1 MYDGLFKMERL
12 TKEERTIIRSRL
24 TQSLAILCYTKP
36 LSLKE
41 RAFLERLY
49 IPKLFGLPNSKQC
62 LVIRGEHLVYC
73 TRAVT
78 TQEGK
83 EVQRKL
89 GLLPPA
95 ANYWGFSSMTNA
107 QSLLLPTTCIL
118 RTIQRGSRLGGPQC
132 LLSDSECSG
141 PVEMNSIRTR
151 MRACGQDGVPFS
163 QSHVSATN
171 RRLYRPAGGEPIEP
185 QGGSRM
191 RASATFARLKILPY
205 REIVPLSISRS
216 LIWRLDRRQ
225 ITLCKYHSLGF

>member
-1 MYDGLFKMERL
+1 MD
-12 TKEERTIIRSRL
+12 
-24 TQSLAILCYTKP
+24 
-36 LSLKE
+36 
-41 RAFLERLY
+41 RLY

-95 ANYWGFSSMTNA
+95 ANYWRFSSMTNA
-107 QSLLLPTTCIL
+107 QALLLPTTSIL
-118 RTIQRGSRLGGPQC
+118 RTIQQGSQLGGPQC
-132 LLSDSECSG
+132 LLNDSECSG
-141 PVEMNSIRTR
+141 PVEIHSIRTR
-151 MRACGQDGVPFS
+151 MRAWGQAGVPGS
-163 QSHVSATN
+163 PSDVSASN

-185 QGGSRM
+185 LGGSRL
-191 RASATFARLKILPY
+191 RACATLARMKILPY
-205 REIVPLSISRS
+205 RETVPLSKCRS
-216 LIWRLDRRQ
+216 LIWRLRRRQ